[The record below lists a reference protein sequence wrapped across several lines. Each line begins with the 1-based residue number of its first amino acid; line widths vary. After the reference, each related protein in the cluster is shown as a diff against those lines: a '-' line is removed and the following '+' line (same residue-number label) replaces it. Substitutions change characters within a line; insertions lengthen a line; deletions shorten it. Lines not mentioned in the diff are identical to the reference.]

1 MGTGERKDYG
11 ALVSGPFQVFSGI
24 FLTLPLDGI
33 RSTGLRVPELAAAC
47 TAGLDAGLT
56 PPEVLEAFFARERI
70 EDVQEQADL
79 LFRIIQ
85 YIERQV
91 VLVDALE
98 DARYTELNDV
108 QGPASFA
115 ALLVR
120 ARKSRSEEEVRR
132 FVSGMGIRVVL
143 TAHPA
148 QAYPGSALDI
158 VADVSRALDR
168 DDLSE
173 VRRFLHQ
180 LGLTPLVRSG
190 TLSPLEEA
198 ERQAWYLEHVF
209 YPAVPDLMLRIGL
222 ALDDPGAVTLP
233 DDLFQVGFWPGGDR
247 EGAPEVGVET
257 TLAVADMLQKT
268 LLRCYRSE
276 FVRLRRR
283 ISFKG
288 SADLLAAVEAR
299 LNAPR
304 FDAERLASTL
314 FRLEEAVAGPGHG
327 LYLDRVRRFRAA
339 VRLFGRHFASLDIRQ
354 DAEVALRAHHL
365 SVSGIPLEAWT
376 PETRDV
382 VEVLRGMAVVHKR
395 NGVRGCHR
403 FVLSHCTG
411 PEAVWALWDVAR
423 TFAEETVA
431 GLDVVPVFES
441 WESLLAAGE
450 TLKAL
455 LSHAA
460 YRSHV
465 VARGGQTVMLGFA
478 DGTFDAGY
486 LAANWAIYRAKRD
499 MTAEAR
505 RHGIEVIF
513 FDGRGGPPARGGV
526 NTHRY
531 YAALGPEIS
540 HRAIQT
546 NLQGQTISSNFG
558 VPESAAFNLEAMLT
572 AGASCSLLAASA
584 GEEEREAER
593 VLESMA
599 ERSREVF
606 LALLAMPGCGAYL
619 KAFGAAE
626 FLEGSVHGLRGIAFT
641 GAWSLARTHVPG
653 FFGLGTALEELIAS
667 EGLATATRLY
677 THHALFRTLV
687 DNSMQSMAKC
697 DFRLTL
703 HAEHDPRFAAIR
715 ATLQEEFHRT
725 ERNVLAISGQ
735 QRLLEHSP
743 LLRDSIALR
752 NAIILPLLVIL
763 QASLARLREADGASE
778 TADLHRRLAAR
789 SMFGIVNASRN
800 AG

>member
-1 MGTGERKDYG
+1 MATGDRKDYG
-11 ALVSGPFQVFSGI
+11 ALVAGPFQVFSGI
-24 FLTLPLDGI
+24 FLTLPLDSI

-47 TAGLDAGLT
+47 VAGLDAGRR
-56 PPEVLEAFFARERI
+56 PEDILEEFCKNQQLASP
-70 EDVQEQADL
+70 DEQADL

-108 QGPASFA
+108 NGAASFQ

-120 ARKSRSEEEVRR
+120 ARKSRSEEELKR
-132 FVSGMGIRVVL
+132 FISGMGIRVVL

-158 VADVSRALDR
+158 VSDVSRALDR
-168 DDLSE
+168 DELSE
-173 VRRFLHQ
+173 VRRYLHQ

-190 TLSPLEEA
+190 TLSPMEEA
-198 ERQAWYLEHVF
+198 VRQSWYLEHVF
-209 YPAVPDLMLRIGL
+209 YKAVPDLLLRIGT
-222 ALDDPGAVTLP
+222 ALDDPGGVTLP

-247 EGAPEVGVET
+247 EGAPEVGVEE
-257 TLAVADMLQKT
+257 TLAVAAMLQAT
-268 LLRCYRSE
+268 LLRCYRGE
-276 FVRLRRR
+276 FAGLRRR

-288 SADLLAAVEAR
+288 AAPMLDAVEAR

-304 FDAERLASTL
+304 FDADRLAATL
-314 FRLEEAVAGPGHG
+314 FRLEEAVAGRGHG

-354 DAEVALRAHHL
+354 DAEVVLRAHHL
-365 SVSGIPLEAWT
+365 FASGIPLEAWT

-382 VEVLRGMAVVHKR
+382 VEVLRAMATVAKR
-395 NGVRGCHR
+395 NGPRGCHR
-403 FVLSHCTG
+403 FVLSHCAG
-411 PEAVWALWDVAR
+411 PEAVWAVWDLAR
-423 TFAEETVA
+423 SAAEEAVE
-431 GLDVVPVFES
+431 GIDVVPVFES
-441 WESLLAAGE
+441 WEALQSAGD
-450 TLKAL
+450 TLRAM
-455 LSHAA
+455 LSHAG

-465 VARGGQTVMLGFA
+465 ARRGGQTAMLGFA

-486 LAANWAIYRAKRD
+486 LGANWAIYRAKRD

-505 RHGIEVIF
+505 RQGVEVVF

-531 YAALGPEIS
+531 YAALGPEVA
-540 HRAIQT
+540 HRSIHT

-572 AGASCSLLAASA
+572 AGASCELRAAA
-584 GEEEREAER
+584 GHEEDTEAEQ
-593 VLESMA
+593 LLDAMA
-599 ERSREVF
+599 ERSREAF
-606 LALLAMPGCGAYL
+606 HDLLALPGCGDFL
-619 KAFGAAE
+619 RAFGAADFFE
-626 FLEGSVHGLRGIAFT
+626 RSVHGLRGIAFN
-641 GAWSLARTHVPG
+641 GAWSLARMNVPG
-653 FFGLGTALEELIAS
+653 FYGLGTALEALIETS
-667 EGLATATRLY
+667 GVHTATRLY
-677 THHALFRTLV
+677 TEHALFRALV

-697 DFRLTL
+697 DFRLTVSAAD
-703 HAEHDPRFAAIR
+703 HPEFAAIR
-715 ATLQEEFHRT
+715 EAVRAEFERT
-725 ERNVLAISGQ
+725 ERFVLTISGQ

-752 NAIILPLLVIL
+752 NTVILPLLVIL
-763 QASLARLREADGASE
+763 HASLSRMRNDDTEDSLP
-778 TADLHRRLAAR
+778 RRLAAR
-789 SMFGIVNASRN
+789 AMFGIVNASRN

>member
-1 MGTGERKDYG
+1 MATGDRKDYG
-11 ALVSGPFQVFSGI
+11 ALVAGPFQVFSGI

-33 RSTGLRVPELAAAC
+33 RSTGLRVPELASAC
-47 TAGLDAGLT
+47 ATGLDAGRSPEEILDEYCSRQQLET
-56 PPEVLEAFFARERI
+56 P
-70 EDVQEQADL
+70 EDQAEL
-79 LFRIIQ
+79 LFRVIQ

-98 DARYTELNDV
+98 DARYTDLNDV
-108 QGPASFA
+108 QGPASFQ

-120 ARKSRSEEEVRR
+120 ARKARTEEEVKR
-132 FVSGMGIRVVL
+132 FISGMGIRVVL

-168 DDLSE
+168 DELSE
-173 VRRFLHQ
+173 VRRYLHQ

-209 YPAVPDLMLRIGL
+209 YKAVPDLLLRIGT
-222 ALDDPGAVTLP
+222 ALDDPGAATLP

-247 EGAPEVGVET
+247 EGTPEVGVQE
-257 TLAVADMLQKT
+257 TLAVAAMLQST
-268 LLRCYRSE
+268 LLRCYRAE
-276 FVRLRRR
+276 FAGLRRR

-288 SADLLAAVEAR
+288 AQPLLDAVEAR

-304 FDAERLASTL
+304 FDAERLAATL

-354 DAEVALRAHHL
+354 DAEVVLRAHHL
-365 SVSGIPLEAWT
+365 FASGIPLEAWT

-382 VEVLRGMAVVHKR
+382 VEVLRAMATVAKR
-395 NGVRGCHR
+395 NGPRGCHR
-403 FVLSHCTG
+403 FILSHCAG
-411 PEAVWALWDVAR
+411 PEAVWAVWDLAR
-423 TFAEETVA
+423 SAAEEAVH

-441 WESLLAAGE
+441 WEALQVAGE
-450 TLKAL
+450 TLRAL
-455 LSHAA
+455 LSHAG
-460 YRSHV
+460 YKGHV
-465 VARGGQTVMLGFA
+465 GERGGQTVMLGFA

-486 LAANWAIYRAKRD
+486 LGANWSIYRAKRE

-505 RHGIEVIF
+505 RQGIEVTF
-513 FDGRGGPPARGGV
+513 FDGRGGPPARGGM

-531 YAALGPEIS
+531 YASLGPEVS
-540 HRAIQT
+540 HRSIQT

-572 AGASCSLLAASA
+572 AGASCYLNALSA
-584 GEEEREAER
+584 REEDAEAEK
-593 VLESMA
+593 LLDAMA
-599 ERSREVF
+599 DRSREVY
-606 LALLAMPGCGAYL
+606 LALLALP
-619 KAFGAAE
+619 AFGE
-626 FLEGSVHGLRGIAFT
+626 FLQAYGAADFFERTAHGLRGIAFN
-641 GAWSLARTHVPG
+641 GAWSMARMNVPG
-653 FFGLGTALEELIAS
+653 FYGLGTALEELVAS
-667 EGLATATRLY
+667 SGLQVATRLY
-677 THHALFRTLV
+677 TDHALFRALV

-697 DFRLTL
+697 DFRLT
-703 HAEHDPRFAAIR
+703 HAAAAHPAFAAIR
-715 ATLQEEFHRT
+715 EAVRTEFERT
-725 ERNVLAISGQ
+725 ERWVLAISGQ

-763 QASLARLREADGASE
+763 HASLARAGREEEGDSI
-778 TADLHRRLAAR
+778 HRRLAAR
-789 SMFGIVNASRN
+789 AMFGIVNASRN

>member
-1 MGTGERKDYG
+1 MAAGDRKAYG
-11 ALVSGPFQVFSGI
+11 ALVAGPFQVFSGI

-47 TAGLDAGLT
+47 AAGLDAGKRPEEILEEFCAGQQLT
-56 PPEVLEAFFARERI
+56 TPEER
-70 EDVQEQADL
+70 ADL

-91 VLVDALE
+91 VLIDALE
-98 DARYTELNDV
+98 DARFTELNDV
-108 QGPASFA
+108 NGTASFA

-120 ARKSRSEEEVRR
+120 ARKARAEGELKR
-132 FVSGMGIRVVL
+132 FISGMSIRVVL

-158 VADVSRALDR
+158 VSDVSRALDK
-168 DDLSE
+168 DELSE
-173 VRRFLHQ
+173 VRRYLHQ

-190 TLSPLEEA
+190 ALSPLEEA

-209 YPAVPDLMLRIGL
+209 YRAVPDLLLRIGT

-233 DDLFQVGFWPGGDR
+233 EDLFQVGFWPGGDR
-247 EGAPEVGVET
+247 EGAPEVGVEE
-257 TLAVADMLQKT
+257 TLAVAAMLQAT
-268 LLRCYRSE
+268 LLRCYRTE
-276 FVRLRRR
+276 FAGLRRR

-288 SADLLAAVEAR
+288 AQPLLDAVEAR

-304 FDAERLASTL
+304 FDADRLAATL
-314 FRLEEAVAGPGHG
+314 FRLEEAVEARGHG
-327 LYLDRVRRFRAA
+327 LYLERVRRFRAA

-354 DAEVALRAHHL
+354 DAEVVLRAHHL
-365 SVSGIPLEAWT
+365 FASGIPLEAWT

-382 VEVLRGMAVVHKR
+382 VEVLRAMAQVTKR
-395 NGVRGCHR
+395 NGPRGCHR
-403 FVLSHCTG
+403 FVLSHCAG
-411 PEAVWALWDVAR
+411 PEAVWALWDLAR
-423 TFAEETVA
+423 SAAEESVE

-441 WESLLAAGE
+441 WEALNAAGE
-450 TLKAL
+450 TLRAL
-455 LSHAA
+455 LSHAG

-465 VARGGQTVMLGFA
+465 GMRGGQTVMLGFA

-486 LAANWAIYRAKRD
+486 LAANWAIYGAKRD

-505 RHGIEVIF
+505 RQGVDVVF

-531 YAALGPEIS
+531 YAALGPDVA

-572 AGASCSLLAASA
+572 AAASCEVHRLTSPAEDAEADRLLFA
-584 GEEEREAER
+584 
-593 VLESMA
+593 MA
-599 ERSREVF
+599 EESRDAF
-606 LALLAMPGCGAYL
+606 HALLELPGCGAFL
-619 KAFGAAE
+619 RAFGAADFFE
-626 FLEGSVHGLRGIAFT
+626 PAVNGLRGIAFN
-641 GAWSLARTHVPG
+641 GAWSLARMNVPG
-653 FFGLGTALEELIAS
+653 FYGLGTALESLIES
-667 EGLATATRLY
+667 SGLPVATRLY
-677 THHALFRTLV
+677 SEHALFRALV

-697 DFRLTL
+697 DFRLTVA
-703 HAEHDPRFAAIR
+703 AEDQPAFAAIR
-715 ATLQEEFHRT
+715 EAVRAEYERT
-725 ERNVLAISGQ
+725 ERWVLAISGQ

-752 NAIILPLLVIL
+752 NSVILPLLVIL
-763 QASLARLREADGASE
+763 HASLERLRDGGDDDARS
-778 TADLHRRLAAR
+778 RNLAAR
-789 SMFGIVNASRN
+789 AMFGIVNASRN